1 MNLEDD
7 IDADS
12 MLYHRSVLDY
22 KDEVPN
28 GIAKELGTQMSNDG
42 KPTDNDTSEPNQNGW
57 TVVRRRKWRGIE
69 SKPMLILR
77 QLETLLKH
85 CRSSLLLWL
94 IAH

>member
-28 GIAKELGTQMSNDG
+28 ETEGEPGAQMSNDG
-42 KPTDNDTSEPNQNGW
+42 KPTDNDTSKPNQDGW
-57 TVVRRRKWRGIE
+57 TLVKRRK
-69 SKPMLILR
+69 
-77 QLETLLKH
+77 
-85 CRSSLLLWL
+85 
-94 IAH
+94 